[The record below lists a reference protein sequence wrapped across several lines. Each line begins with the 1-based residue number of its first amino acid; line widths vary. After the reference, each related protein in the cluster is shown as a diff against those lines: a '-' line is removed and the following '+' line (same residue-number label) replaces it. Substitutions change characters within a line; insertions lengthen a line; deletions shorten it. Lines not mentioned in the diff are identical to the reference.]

1 MTMPI
6 DDVPLPLNLEPEE
19 DEYPVHPAAQAFRM
33 LAEDELQALAYDIAE
48 KGLFDPI
55 MLDAAGEMLIDGR
68 NRLKACRLAGVEP
81 RFERLPPSVD
91 PIGYVVSKNI
101 ARRDLTKGQK
111 AIALAIL
118 YPQPVRG
125 RGNVDPAKAQIDAA
139 KKDGGSPSFSYDL
152 LNDARKIVPYPD
164 LVDVV
169 RLGTKP
175 FSDALNEAKRRQ
187 QAATSEEAQ
196 LARLQ
201 AEVPDVAALVVEGTL
216 TLAAG
221 LAELDER
228 ARKRRVAIEQGQDA
242 AEDIVPT
249 FVGHVAAMI
258 TACEIGE
265 PVTLDKDQKHQLRE
279 AFALLKK
286 RGII

>member
-1 MTMPI
+1 MPI
-6 DDVPLPLNLEPEE
+6 DDMLLPLSLEPEE
-19 DEYPVHPAAQAFRM
+19 NEYPVHPAAQAFRM
-33 LAEDELQALAYDIAE
+33 LADDELHALADDIAE

-55 MLDAAGEMLIDGR
+55 MLDAAGELLIDGR
-68 NRLKACRLAGVEP
+68 NRLKACRLAGIEP
-81 RFERLPPSVD
+81 RFERLPADVD
-91 PIGYVVSKNI
+91 PRGYIVSKNI
-101 ARRDLTKGQK
+101 TRRDLTKGQK
-111 AIALAIL
+111 ALALALI
-118 YPQPVRG
+118 YP
-125 RGNVDPAKAQIDAA
+125 DPAQLRRKGSGPSELEGQKISLSRLSEARQIA
-139 KKDGGSPSFSYDL
+139 PH
-152 LNDARKIVPYPD
+152 PD
-164 LVDVV
+164 LVDMV
-169 RLGTKP
+169 RLGSKP
-175 FSDALNEAKRRQ
+175 FDQALAEAKRRQ
-187 QAATSEEAQ
+187 QAATSEEVQ

-201 AEVPDVAALVVEGTL
+201 AEAPDVAALVVEGTL